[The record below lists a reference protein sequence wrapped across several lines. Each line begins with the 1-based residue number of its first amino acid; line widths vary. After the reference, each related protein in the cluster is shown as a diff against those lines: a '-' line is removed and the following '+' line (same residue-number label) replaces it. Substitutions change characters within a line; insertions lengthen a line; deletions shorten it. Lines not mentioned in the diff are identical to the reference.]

1 MIEVYGNNCLTCR
14 QVRKILDGNNVPY
27 TYHDVTGKTLEDLK
41 EILGD
46 DYEPGLYMPIVYEN
60 GVYIINIRAFI
71 RRHNK
76 KRV

>member
-1 MIEVYGNNCLTCR
+1 MIEVYGNNCVSCR
-14 QVRKILDGNNVPY
+14 HVRKVLDDNKVPY
-27 TYHDVTGKTLEDLK
+27 TYHDVKGKSVQELK

-60 GVYIINIRAFI
+60 GVYIYNIRAFV

-76 KRV
+76 K

>member
-1 MIEVYGNNCLTCR
+1 MIIVYGNNCVSCR
-14 QVRKILDGNNVPY
+14 HVRKVLDDKKVPY
-27 TYHDVTGKTLEDLK
+27 TYHNVSGISVEGLK

-71 RRHNK
+71 RRHSK
-76 KRV
+76 K

>member
-1 MIEVYGNNCLTCR
+1 MIKVYGNNCVSCR
-14 QVRKILDGNNVPY
+14 HVRKVLDDNKVPY
-27 TYHDVTGKTLEDLK
+27 TYHDVSGMPIEGLK
-41 EILGD
+41 AILGD

-76 KRV
+76 K